1 MKHLKTFEAYVG
13 PIFPNSK
20 FTQEDMDELHDMF
33 QDVAITYKI
42 KDMTIET
49 SNLIPSHIL
58 FAAYDDPDGE
68 DNQYII
74 GQYSNPVD
82 TFRDYITGKYRPLG
96 WNSFIDIK
104 LFDNVDEIIE
114 TLRDNF
120 IPQVKSEL
128 GWFIPNENLN
138 NGALINGMTITE
150 EENEM
155 ETPYTAVS
163 ITFAKK
169 DV

>member
-1 MKHLKTFEAYVG
+1 MKHLKTFEAYLG

-20 FTQEDMDELHDMF
+20 FTKEDMDELHEMF
-33 QDVAITYKI
+33 QDVAITYNI

-49 SNLIPSHIL
+49 SNSIPSHIL

-74 GQYSNPVD
+74 GQ
-82 TFRDYITGKYRPLG
+82 FRNDLLKVEM
-96 WNSFIDIK
+96 SFIDIK
-104 LFDNVDEIIE
+104 LFDNVEEIIE

-128 GWFIPNENLN
+128 GWFIPNENLK
-138 NGALINGMTITE
+138 NGVLINGMTITE

-169 DV
+169 DI

>member
-1 MKHLKTFEAYVG
+1 MKHLKTFEAYLG

-20 FTQEDMDELHDMF
+20 FTKEDMDELHEMF
-33 QDVAITYKI
+33 QDVAITYNI

-58 FAAYDDPDGE
+58 FAADDDPDAE

-82 TFRDYITGKYRPLG
+82 TFRDYINGQYR
-96 WNSFIDIK
+96 NAFIDIK
-104 LFDNVDEIIE
+104 LFDNVEEIIE

-128 GWFIPNENLN
+128 GWFIPNENLK
-138 NGALINGMTITE
+138 NGVLINGMTITE

>member
-1 MKHLKTFEAYVG
+1 MKHLKTFEAYLG

-20 FTQEDMDELHDMF
+20 FTKEDMDELHEMF
-33 QDVAITYKI
+33 QDFAITYNI

-49 SNLIPSHIL
+49 SHSIPSHIL
-58 FAAYDDPDGE
+58 FAAYDDPDDGE
-68 DNQYII
+68 INQYII
-74 GQYSNPVD
+74 GQ
-82 TFRDYITGKYRPLG
+82 FRNDLLKVEM
-96 WNSFIDIK
+96 SFIDIK
-104 LFDNVDEIIE
+104 LFDNVEEIIE

-128 GWFIPNENLN
+128 GWFIPNENLK
-138 NGALINGMTITE
+138 NGVLINGMTITE

>member
-1 MKHLKTFEAYVG
+1 MKHLKTFEAYLG

-20 FTQEDMDELHDMF
+20 FTKEDMDELHEMF
-33 QDVAITYKI
+33 QDVAITYNI

-49 SNLIPSHIL
+49 SNSIPSHIL

-74 GQYSNPVD
+74 GQ
-82 TFRDYITGKYRPLG
+82 FRNDLLKVEM
-96 WNSFIDIK
+96 SFIDIK

-128 GWFIPNENLN
+128 GWFIPNENLK
-138 NGALINGMTITE
+138 NGVLINGMTITE

>member
-1 MKHLKTFEAYVG
+1 MKHLKTFEAYLG

-20 FTQEDMDELHDMF
+20 FTKEDMDELHEMF
-33 QDVAITYKI
+33 QDVAITYNI

-49 SNLIPSHIL
+49 SHSIPSHIL
-58 FAAYDDPDGE
+58 FAAYDDPDDGE
-68 DNQYII
+68 INQYII
-74 GQYSNPVD
+74 GQSRNDLLKVEM
-82 TFRDYITGKYRPLG
+82 
-96 WNSFIDIK
+96 SFIDIK
-104 LFDNVDEIIE
+104 LFDNVEEIIE

-128 GWFIPNENLN
+128 GWFIPNENLK

>member
-1 MKHLKTFEAYVG
+1 MKHLKTFEAYLG

-20 FTQEDMDELHDMF
+20 FTKEDMDELHEMF
-33 QDVAITYKI
+33 QDVAITYNI

-49 SNLIPSHIL
+49 SNSIPSHIL
-58 FAAYDDPDGE
+58 FAAYDDPDDGE
-68 DNQYII
+68 INQYII
-74 GQYSNPVD
+74 GQ
-82 TFRDYITGKYRPLG
+82 FRNDLLKVEM
-96 WNSFIDIK
+96 SFIDIK
-104 LFDNVDEIIE
+104 LFDNVEEIIE

-128 GWFIPNENLN
+128 GWFIPNENLK

>member
-20 FTQEDMDELHDMF
+20 FTQEDMDELHEMF
-33 QDVAITYKI
+33 QDFAITYNI

-49 SNLIPSHIL
+49 SHSIPSHIL

-74 GQYSNPVD
+74 GQ
-82 TFRDYITGKYRPLG
+82 FRNDLLKVEM
-96 WNSFIDIK
+96 SFIDIK
-104 LFDNVDEIIE
+104 LFDNIDEIIE

-128 GWFIPNENLN
+128 GWFIPNENLK
-138 NGALINGMTITE
+138 NGVLINGMTITE

>member
-20 FTQEDMDELHDMF
+20 FTKEDMDELHEMF
-33 QDVAITYKI
+33 QDFAITYNI

-49 SNLIPSHIL
+49 SNSIPSHIL
-58 FAAYDDPDGE
+58 FAADDDPDAE

-74 GQYSNPVD
+74 GQ
-82 TFRDYITGKYRPLG
+82 FRNDLLKVEM
-96 WNSFIDIK
+96 SFIDIK

-128 GWFIPNENLN
+128 GWFIPNENLK
-138 NGALINGMTITE
+138 NGVLINGMTITE

>member
-20 FTQEDMDELHDMF
+20 FTKEDMDELHEMF
-33 QDVAITYKI
+33 QDVAITYNI

-49 SNLIPSHIL
+49 SHSIPSHIL
-58 FAAYDDPDGE
+58 FAAYDDPDAE

-74 GQYSNPVD
+74 GQ
-82 TFRDYITGKYRPLG
+82 FRNDLLKVEM
-96 WNSFIDIK
+96 SFIDIK
-104 LFDNVDEIIE
+104 LFDNIEEIIE

-128 GWFIPNENLN
+128 GWFIPNENLK
-138 NGALINGMTITE
+138 NGVLINGMTITE

>member
-1 MKHLKTFEAYVG
+1 MKHLKTFEAYLG

-20 FTQEDMDELHDMF
+20 FTKEDMDELHEMF
-33 QDVAITYKI
+33 QDVAITYNI

-49 SNLIPSHIL
+49 SNSIPSHIL
-58 FAAYDDPDGE
+58 FAAYDDPDDGE
-68 DNQYII
+68 INQYII
-74 GQYSNPVD
+74 GQ
-82 TFRDYITGKYRPLG
+82 FRNDLLKVEM
-96 WNSFIDIK
+96 SFIDIK
-104 LFDNVDEIIE
+104 LFDNVEEIIE

-128 GWFIPNENLN
+128 GWFIPNENLK
-138 NGALINGMTITE
+138 NGVLINGMTITE

>member
-20 FTQEDMDELHDMF
+20 FTQEDMDELHEMF
-33 QDVAITYKI
+33 QDVAITYNI

-49 SNLIPSHIL
+49 SHSIPSHIL
-58 FAAYDDPDGE
+58 FAAYDDPDDGE
-68 DNQYII
+68 INQYII
-74 GQYSNPVD
+74 GQ
-82 TFRDYITGKYRPLG
+82 FRNDLLKVEM
-96 WNSFIDIK
+96 SFIDIK
-104 LFDNVDEIIE
+104 LFDNVEEIIE

-128 GWFIPNENLN
+128 GWFIPNENLK
-138 NGALINGMTITE
+138 NGVLINGMTITE

-169 DV
+169 DL

>member
-20 FTQEDMDELHDMF
+20 FTQEDMDELHEMF
-33 QDVAITYKI
+33 QDFAITYNI

-49 SNLIPSHIL
+49 SHSIPSHIL

-74 GQYSNPVD
+74 GQ
-82 TFRDYITGKYRPLG
+82 FRNDLLKVEM
-96 WNSFIDIK
+96 SFIDIK

-128 GWFIPNENLN
+128 GWFIPNENLK
-138 NGALINGMTITE
+138 NGVLINGMTITE

>member
-20 FTQEDMDELHDMF
+20 FTQEDMDELHEMF
-33 QDVAITYKI
+33 QDFAITYNI

-49 SNLIPSHIL
+49 SNSIPSHIL

-74 GQYSNPVD
+74 GQYVNQ
-82 TFRDYITGKYRPLG
+82 YIIGQYR
-96 WNSFIDIK
+96 NAFIDIK
-104 LFDNVDEIIE
+104 LFDNVEEIIE

-128 GWFIPNENLN
+128 GWFIPNENLK
-138 NGALINGMTITE
+138 NGVLINGMTITE

>member
-1 MKHLKTFEAYVG
+1 MKHLKTFEAYLG

-20 FTQEDMDELHDMF
+20 FTKEDMDELHEMF
-33 QDVAITYKI
+33 QDVAITYNI

-49 SNLIPSHIL
+49 SNSIPSHIL

-74 GQYSNPVD
+74 GQ
-82 TFRDYITGKYRPLG
+82 FRNDLLKVEM
-96 WNSFIDIK
+96 SFIDIK
-104 LFDNVDEIIE
+104 LFDNVEEIIE
-114 TLRDNF
+114 ALRDNF

-128 GWFIPNENLN
+128 GWFIPNENLK